1 MSQIAVIVPVYN
13 AEKTLARCVDS
24 VLAQTFSD
32 LSLILVDDGSTDRSP
47 ALCDAYAKAD
57 PRISVIHQE
66 NGGLSAARNA
76 GIEAQLPLDNRY
88 LFLLD
93 SDDSIE
99 PTALE
104 ELLSTALE
112 TEADITVCLFRHIL
126 FDGSIEEIPAEDLS
140 LLREETLTG
149 RDFLERFLYGG
160 TYCTPVAVVVW
171 NKLYRKELFTT
182 LRFDGRIAEDEKICS
197 SLFRFDR
204 RVALLPRRLHN
215 YYETKG
221 SLMTKPLS
229 PAHLSVLDTLLHRL
243 EEFSDSPSL
252 LSATKKL
259 YCDLVTEYFCVPS
272 MKGQEACFTSY
283 LPPFRRLRKELSLDR
298 KTALRFFLFARSP
311 RLYRLLLRLR
321 RP

>member
-24 VLAQTFSD
+24 VLGQTMAD

-57 PRISVIHQE
+57 PRVTVIHQE

-126 FDGSIEEIPAEDLS
+126 YDGSIEEIPAEDLS

-160 TYCTPVAVVVW
+160 TYCTPICVVVW
-171 NKLYRKELFTT
+171 NKLYRKEIFDA

-197 SLFRFDR
+197 SLFSFDR
-204 RVALLPRRLHN
+204 KVALLPRFLHN

-229 PAHLSVLDTLLHRL
+229 PAHLSMLDTLLQRL
-243 EEFSDSPSL
+243 NDFATSPSL
-252 LSATKKL
+252 LRDTKKL
-259 YCDLVTEYFCVPS
+259 FCDLVTEYYCTPS
-272 MKGQEACFTSY
+272 MKGQEALFTPY
-283 LPPFRRLRKELSLDR
+283 LAPFRRLRKELSLDK
-298 KTALRFFLFARSP
+298 KTKLRFLLFSFSP
-311 RLYRLLLRLR
+311 RLYRLLLQLR
-321 RP
+321 HS